1 MVARADYN
9 FIVKYGEI
17 TPDGVAVYDLNS
29 RKFVYVNRFLTQI
42 FGADDRELK
51 ENASNALTLVHPED
65 LPFAEHRYRELLS
78 IGCIPPTE
86 FRLKLAEDV
95 IKHVSCEVL
104 WLEESYTFA
113 LFIRDITDEK
123 FHHEYLVK
131 VSAYKDTLLD
141 MLIHNLSG
149 PLFLSRDA
157 MRILQ
162 SSDTGAAADAS
173 KLIDII
179 GQSTSHCI
187 SIIDDFMQY
196 EHTESV
202 RTSVKKTRFDI
213 VDKVEIATK
222 VFREMNRNKKFVI
235 KSGLEDRNIS
245 SDSVKFL
252 QIVHNI
258 ISNAVKYTADDGTI
272 NISILQEANWFVVT
286 ISDNGTGIPPALR
299 SHIFKEKVLGTPG
312 LNGEKSNG
320 VGLYLVHQL
329 VQLLGGSITFTSE
342 ENAGS
347 TFALRFPKE

>member
-1 MVARADYN
+1 
-9 FIVKYGEI
+9 
-17 TPDGVAVYDLNS
+17 
-29 RKFVYVNRFLTQI
+29 
-42 FGADDRELK
+42 
-51 ENASNALTLVHPED
+51 
-65 LPFAEHRYRELLS
+65 
-78 IGCIPPTE
+78 
-86 FRLKLAEDV
+86 
-95 IKHVSCEVL
+95 
-104 WLEESYTFA
+104 
-113 LFIRDITDEK
+113 
-123 FHHEYLVK
+123 
-131 VSAYKDTLLD
+131 
-141 MLIHNLSG
+141 
-149 PLFLSRDA
+149 
-157 MRILQ
+157 
-162 SSDTGAAADAS
+162 
-173 KLIDII
+173 
-179 GQSTSHCI
+179 
-187 SIIDDFMQY
+187 
-196 EHTESV
+196 V

-342 ENAGS
+342 ENVGS